1 MNVINF
7 PSADKLILLAIIAL
21 IVLGPTRLPGAA
33 RTAGRWV
40 GELRKLSSRFQDELH
55 GALGDHKDE
64 LTTAVGTFRNEVGSL
79 RNELHGM
86 VLGSG
91 STPLPPDPAA
101 TPTPNG
107 TVPGSSE
114 PWAQSVSSGVIA
126 SGVTPP
132 GLPVLPAVPDDPSL
146 N

>member
-1 MNVINF
+1 MINF
-7 PSADKLILLAIIAL
+7 PSADKLIILAILAL

-40 GELRKLSSRFQDELH
+40 GELRKLSSRFQQELH
-55 GALGDHKDE
+55 GALGDHKDD
-64 LTTAVGTFRNEVGSL
+64 LASAVGTFRDEVGSL

-91 STPLPPDPAA
+91 TASVPPPPPDPPA
-101 TPTPNG
+101 TLAPPR
-107 TVPGSSE
+107 SSD
-114 PWAQSVSSGVIA
+114 PWAHPV
-126 SGVTPP
+126 P
-132 GLPVLPAVPDDPSL
+132 LPRVPDDPSL